1 MRRDQ
6 RGEAG
11 WDGSGLDGAGQDV
24 TPFHTVSSDR
34 IPLAIL
40 STRMA
45 VDEHFGHFISVARL
59 RNTHG
64 TRCKRPKLCAAQPAE
79 THMWHHEDA
88 GIGFNVFRAVVGQN
102 ASAIYVPVPA
112 HYNDPG
118 IIERSNPL
126 DSNDQIWSMRA
137 IFTHGVKLPLHYRIL
152 RQRWNM
158 SRPQAELNLECH
170 PCDRLPT
177 GCNKH
182 YGNWPWARVP
192 CPQSSGVGQFC
203 NVRPQDHFRCCN
215 FPWLIPRNVREE
227 ANARKRQAIEPLAKG
242 IGRKARAKVFGARR
256 KSAVAGNS
264 AELASLRSKMEDLE
278 RENSALKKLL
288 AQARAT

>member
-152 RQRWNM
+152 RHSLLAAQHARSRCRPKAVHLDPLGRNVADFLRCPNPHQRWNVQ
-158 SRPQAELNLECH
+158 RHTVPCGAAPQAEMEH
-170 PCDRLPT
+170 VSPASRT
-177 GCNKH
+177 K
-182 YGNWPWARVP
+182 
-192 CPQSSGVGQFC
+192 
-203 NVRPQDHFRCCN
+203 
-215 FPWLIPRNVREE
+215 
-227 ANARKRQAIEPLAKG
+227 
-242 IGRKARAKVFGARR
+242 FGMP
-256 KSAVAGNS
+256 SV
-264 AELASLRSKMEDLE
+264 
-278 RENSALKKLL
+278 
-288 AQARAT
+288 